1 MFKNFINLTAILAIS
16 LTSFAQ
22 NEQATRQVTRT
33 FGLAIMTDIHNEQDI
48 QIDLQYPQMGFDL
61 TYNKKEKGKLLEKGF
76 SLGWQPL
83 NTTHHDVTFP
93 SLTDPVSLLQA
104 TNQMVHGHITLRT
117 TALKNHPFQ
126 PYVEGIGGLKGA
138 LLTSTLTYPETAMMD
153 NEREVHYFSTTWN
166 LGVSVGFRWEVL
178 EKVGV
183 DLRYA
188 RISSGDL
195 QRVSDVFLGETGIE
209 YETDNWKAPVG
220 YLRLGISVSL

>member
-1 MFKNFINLTAILAIS
+1 MFKNFFTLTALLAIS

-22 NEQATRQVTRT
+22 NEQASRQVTRT

-48 QIDLQYPQMGFDL
+48 QNDLQYPQMGFDL

-83 NTTHHDVTFP
+83 NTTHQYIYLP
-93 SLTDPVSLLQA
+93 SGEAALLQA
-104 TNQMVHGHITLRT
+104 TNQMVHGYITLRT

-126 PYVEGIGGLKGA
+126 PYVEGVAGLKGA
-138 LLTSTLTYPETAMMD
+138 LLTSTLSYPTDEAS
-153 NEREVHYFSTTWN
+153 EHEVHYFATTWN
-166 LGVSVGFRWEVL
+166 LGLSVGFRWEVL

-195 QRVSDVFLGETGIE
+195 QRVENVVYALEGSEYTIL

>member
-1 MFKNFINLTAILAIS
+1 MFKNFFTLTALLAIS

-22 NEQATRQVTRT
+22 NEQASRQVTRT
-33 FGLAIMTDIHNEQDI
+33 FGLAIKTDIHNEQDI
-48 QIDLQYPQMGFDL
+48 QNDLQYPQMGFDL
-61 TYNKKEKGKLLEKGF
+61 TYNKKEKGKLLEKGL

-83 NTTHHDVTFP
+83 NTTHHDVLIPITGQAA
-93 SLTDPVSLLQA
+93 LLQA

-138 LLTSTLTYPETAMMD
+138 LLTSTLSSPMD
-153 NEREVHYFSTTWN
+153 EDIDNGYEVHYFATTWN
-166 LGVSVGFRWEVL
+166 LGVAVGFRWEVL

-195 QRVSDVFLGETGIE
+195 QRVSDVYLAETGLE
-209 YETDNWKAPVG
+209 YETDNWKVPVG